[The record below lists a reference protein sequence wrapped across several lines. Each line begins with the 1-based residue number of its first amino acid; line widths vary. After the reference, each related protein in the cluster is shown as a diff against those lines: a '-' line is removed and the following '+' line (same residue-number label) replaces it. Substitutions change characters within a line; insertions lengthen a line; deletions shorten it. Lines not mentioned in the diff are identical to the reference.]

1 MLPIPKLKDLYNSII
16 ADLQA
21 EFGVVIS
28 TIRKNSLRAFSAVQ
42 SGKIY
47 IYYTYIAKVQKNIFV
62 DTADSELLGGTLER
76 FGRVKLNRNP
86 FPAQAGEYTVQ
97 VTGSVGAII
106 AAQTTFKSDDTS
118 ESPGFIFILD
128 NAHTMASSTDT
139 ITLRSLTSGTVAK
152 LAINDTLTATQ
163 PIALVSNTVTV
174 TVETVQPKAAE
185 TLEEYRA
192 KAINAYR
199 LEPQGGAAT
208 DYRLWS
214 YDVQGV
220 QQAYPYAKSGE
231 VSTVDVYI
239 EATEE
244 ESTDSHGTPPQ
255 IMLDE
260 VVEVIEFDP
269 DDTRP
274 TLERGRRPVTAI
286 VNVRP
291 VFPKPVDITITGYS
305 GLTSDIENAIDA
317 ALKSEISKIRPFVAG
332 CDVLADRNDIIDL
345 NKIAYMIISA
355 VNGSIFMSVSMTVD
369 GSTVS
374 SYQFSFGV
382 IPYYNSVT
390 FN

>member
-16 ADLQA
+16 SDLQA

-42 SGKIY
+42 AGKLY
-47 IYYTYIAKVQKNIFV
+47 LYYTVTGKVQKNIFV

-97 VTGSVGAII
+97 VTGTVGGVIP
-106 AAQTTFKSDDTS
+106 AQSTFKSDDTALN
-118 ESPGFIFILD
+118 PGFIFILD
-128 NAHTMASSTDT
+128 NAHTLIATTDT
-139 ITLRSLTSGTVAK
+139 ITIRALTSGTGSK
-152 LAINDTLTATQ
+152 LALNDTLTATQ
-163 PIALVSNTVTV
+163 PIALVSSTVIVLT
-174 TVETVQPKAAE
+174 ETVQPKAAE
-185 TLEEYRA
+185 TLEEYRT

-220 QQAYPYAKSGE
+220 HQAYPYAKSGAASE
-231 VSTVDVYI
+231 IDVYI

-244 ESTDSHGTPPQ
+244 ESTDNHGTPPQ
-255 IMLDE
+255 IMMDE
-260 VVEVIEFDP
+260 VLEVIEFDP

-286 VNVRP
+286 VNVLP
-291 VFPKPVDITITGYS
+291 VLPKPVDIVITGYS
-305 GLTSDIENAIDA
+305 GLTSDIEDAIDA
-317 ALKSEISKIRPFVAG
+317 ALSSEITKIRPFVAG
-332 CDVLADRNDIIDL
+332 CDVVADRNDIIDL

-355 VNGSIFMSVSMTVD
+355 VNGSIFLSVSMTVD
-369 GSTVS
+369 GVS
-374 SYQFSFGV
+374 VTTYQFTLGV

>member
-1 MLPIPKLKDLYNSII
+1 MLPIPKLKDLYNSIL

-28 TIRKNSLRAFSAVQ
+28 AIRKNSLRAFSAVQ
-42 SGKIY
+42 AGKLY
-47 IYYTYIAKVQKNIFV
+47 LYYTVIGKVQKNIFV

-86 FPAQAGEYTVQ
+86 FPAQAGEYTVE
-97 VTGSVGAII
+97 VTGTVGAVVPS
-106 AAQTTFKSDDTS
+106 QSTFKSDDTS
-118 ESPGFIFILD
+118 MNPGYIFILD
-128 NAHTMASSTDT
+128 NAHTLVSTSDT
-139 ITLRSLTSGTVAK
+139 ITLRSITSGTVAK
-152 LAINDTLTATQ
+152 LALGDTLTATQ
-163 PIALVSNTVTV
+163 PIALVANTATVTS
-174 TVETVQPKAAE
+174 ETVQPKAAE
-185 TLEEYRA
+185 TMEEYRA

-220 QQAYPYAKSGE
+220 HEAYPYAKSGE
-231 VSTVDVYI
+231 ASTVDVYI
-239 EATEE
+239 QATDE
-244 ESTDSHGTPPQ
+244 ESTDNHGTPPQ
-255 IMLDE
+255 IMMDE
-260 VVEVIEFDP
+260 VGEVIEFDP

-274 TLERGRRPVTAI
+274 TLERGRRPATSI
-286 VNVRP
+286 VNILP
-291 VFPKPVDITITGYS
+291 VAPKPVDITITGYS
-305 GLTSDIENAIDA
+305 GLTSDIEDAIDA
-317 ALKSEISKIRPFVAG
+317 AFQTEIAKIRPFVAG

-355 VNGSIFMSVSMTVD
+355 VNGSIFISVSLTVD
-369 GSTVS
+369 GVSVS
-374 SYQFSFGV
+374 SYQFTMGV